1 MIKCILSSLLEMNSY
16 LAIRKAY
23 QPIVSVENTVARYAK
38 STPSSE
44 YSRGWGVIVPKQYVI
59 VLPKQILFFTA
70 SSSSFM
76 ENYRFL
82 QFGIIRYEH
91 YAYLVFHNCIELGLI
106 YVYLQNPR
114 HIAWRGN
121 FIYAHTLQTF
131 LF

>member
-1 MIKCILSSLLEMNSY
+1 MNGY

-44 YSRGWGVIVPKQYVI
+44 YSRGWDVIVPKHYVI
-59 VLPKQILFFTA
+59 ILPKQILFSTVGCN
-70 SSSSFM
+70 SFI

-106 YVYLQNPR
+106 YVDL
-114 HIAWRGN
+114 
-121 FIYAHTLQTF
+121 
-131 LF
+131 

>member
-1 MIKCILSSLLEMNSY
+1 MNSY

-23 QPIVSVENTVARYAK
+23 QSIVSVENTVARYTK
-38 STPSSE
+38 SAPSSE
-44 YSRGWGVIVPKQYVI
+44 YSRGWGVLVPKLYVI
-59 VLPKQILFFTA
+59 VLPKQILFSTA

-91 YAYLVFHNCIELGLI
+91 YAYLIFHNCIELGLI

-114 HIAWRGN
+114 HIAWRGK

>member
-23 QPIVSVENTVARYAK
+23 QPIVSVEDTVARYAK

-106 YVYLQNPR
+106 YVYL
-114 HIAWRGN
+114 
-121 FIYAHTLQTF
+121 
-131 LF
+131 

>member
-44 YSRGWGVIVPKQYVI
+44 YSRGWDVIVPKHYVI
-59 VLPKQILFFTA
+59 ILPKQILFFTA

-106 YVYLQNPR
+106 YVDL
-114 HIAWRGN
+114 
-121 FIYAHTLQTF
+121 
-131 LF
+131 

>member
-1 MIKCILSSLLEMNSY
+1 MSSLFEMNGY

-23 QPIVSVENTVARYAK
+23 QPIVPVENTVARYTK

-44 YSRGWGVIVPKQYVI
+44 YSHGWSVLVPKLHI
-59 VLPKQILFFTA
+59 IILHKQMLFLTA

-106 YVYLQNPR
+106 YVYQ
-114 HIAWRGN
+114 
-121 FIYAHTLQTF
+121 
-131 LF
+131 

>member
-1 MIKCILSSLLEMNSY
+1 MNGY

-23 QPIVSVENTVARYAK
+23 QPMMPVKDTSAHYAK
-38 STPSSE
+38 TTPLSE
-44 YSRGWGVIVPKQYVI
+44 YSLGWGALIPKLHI
-59 VLPKQILFFTA
+59 IILPKQILFFTA

-106 YVYLQNPR
+106 YVDL
-114 HIAWRGN
+114 
-121 FIYAHTLQTF
+121 
-131 LF
+131 